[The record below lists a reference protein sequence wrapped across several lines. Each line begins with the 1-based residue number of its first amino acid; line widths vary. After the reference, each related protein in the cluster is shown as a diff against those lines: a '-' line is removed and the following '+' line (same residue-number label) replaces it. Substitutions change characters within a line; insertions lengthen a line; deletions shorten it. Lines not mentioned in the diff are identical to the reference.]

1 MGRFT
6 YIAWLLRLDRKQA
19 QLLDWVTISTKICL
33 SVARDTLSGCAR
45 DQTRPACAGGPG
57 DERAIFIYYFYQEEV
72 EMTLSS
78 PKMITWVIALIL
90 GVVGILAQLMGWNF
104 LTENI
109 GFWLVSI
116 AFLLLLV
123 ASVAK
128 GI

>member
-1 MGRFT
+1 
-6 YIAWLLRLDRKQA
+6 
-19 QLLDWVTISTKICL
+19 
-33 SVARDTLSGCAR
+33 
-45 DQTRPACAGGPG
+45 
-57 DERAIFIYYFYQEEV
+57 
-72 EMTLSS
+72 MTLSS